1 MIKSDVNQIY
11 AFFGKELSDM
21 SNMIATRDAYGET
34 LAELGE
40 ENAAIVAL
48 DADLSGSTKTS
59 LFAKKFPNRFFN
71 MGIAEA
77 NMMATAAGL
86 AAVGKIPFASTFAI
100 FAVGRAW
107 EQVRQSIAYPKANVK
122 IVATHGGVT
131 VGEDGGSHQSVE
143 DIAIMRAVPN
153 MTVIVPAD
161 GVETRGAVRAA
172 AAYKGPVYIRL
183 GRNKVP
189 TVFPADHEFRIGKGN
204 EVHAGNDLTFVTT
217 GLMTAPAISA
227 AESLAKEGISARVVH
242 IATIK
247 PLDNEILVKAARET
261 GAIVTAEEHSII
273 GGLGGAVAELLME
286 EYPVPVVRVGV
297 RDRFGTSGKAEE
309 LLKYFG
315 LTAEDLVEAAREAIR
330 KK

>member
-1 MIKSDVNQIY
+1 
-11 AFFGKELSDM
+11 M
-21 SNMIATRDAYGET
+21 STMIATRDAYGQT

-40 ENAAIVAL
+40 ENSSIVVL

-59 LFAKKFPNRFFN
+59 VFGKKFPERFFN

-77 NMMATAAGL
+77 NMVGTAAGF
-86 AAVGKIPFASTFAI
+86 AAAGKIPFVSTFAI

-107 EQVRQSIAYPKANVK
+107 EQVRQSVAYPKANVK

-161 GVETRGAVRAA
+161 GPETARAIRAA
-172 AAYKGPVYIRL
+172 AAYKGPVYVRL

-189 TVFPADHEFRIGKGN
+189 TVTGDAPFEIGKG
-204 EVHAGNDLTFVTT
+204 VQLADGTDLTFVTT
-217 GLMTAPAISA
+217 GLMTAQALAA
-227 AESLAKEGISARVVH
+227 AETLKAEGVSARVVH
-242 IATIK
+242 LATVK
-247 PLDNEILVKAARET
+247 PLDGDILLKSARET
-261 GAIVTAEEHSII
+261 GAIVTAEEHSIV
-273 GGLGGAVAELLME
+273 GGLGGAVAEFIAE
-286 EYPVPVVRVGV
+286 NCPVPLKRVGV
-297 RDRFGTSGKAEE
+297 NDRFGTSGKAEE

-315 LTAEDLVEAAREAIR
+315 LMPADLVEAGREIVAR
-330 KK
+330 KGK

>member
-1 MIKSDVNQIY
+1 
-11 AFFGKELSDM
+11 M
-21 SNMIATRDAYGET
+21 SSMIATRDAYGET
-34 LAELGE
+34 LAELGA
-40 ENAAIVAL
+40 ENVDIVAL
-48 DADLSGSTKTS
+48 DADLSGSTKTGV
-59 LFAKKFPNRFFN
+59 FAKKFPERFFN

-77 NMMATAAGL
+77 NMVGTAAGL
-86 AAVGKIPFASTFAI
+86 AAVGKVPFVSTFAI

-107 EQVRQSIAYPKANVK
+107 EQVRQSVAYPKANVK

-161 GVETRGAVRAA
+161 GVETKGAIRAA
-172 AAYKGPVYIRL
+172 AAYKGPVYVRL

-189 TVFPADHEFRIGKGN
+189 TVFPEDHQFEIGKGC
-204 EVHAGNDLTFVTT
+204 ELRAGTDLAFVTT
-217 GLMTAPAISA
+217 GLMTAA
-227 AESLAKEGISARVVH
+227 ALAAADLLEKEGIAARVVH

-247 PLDNEILVKAARET
+247 PLDQEIVLKAARET
-261 GAIVTAEEHSII
+261 GALVTAEEHSVI
-273 GGLGGAVAELLME
+273 GGLGGAVAELVTE
-286 EYPVPVVRVGV
+286 HHPVPVKRVGIH
-297 RDRFGTSGKAEE
+297 DRFGTSGKAEE

-315 LTAEDLVEAAREAIR
+315 LTPEDLVEAAREIIQ